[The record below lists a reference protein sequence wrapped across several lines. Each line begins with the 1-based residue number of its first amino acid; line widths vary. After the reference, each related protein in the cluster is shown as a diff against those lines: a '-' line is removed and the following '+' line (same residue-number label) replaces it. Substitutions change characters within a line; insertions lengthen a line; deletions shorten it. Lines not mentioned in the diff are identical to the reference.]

1 MSTATQLA
9 SVREAIAAIE
19 AGGQSVRYEGRQ
31 VTGADLNTLYE
42 REASLMTR
50 LAAETNAAANRGRN
64 RVSYVVPD

>member
-19 AGGQSVRYEGRQ
+19 AGGQSVRYAERS
-31 VTGADLNTLYE
+31 VSFADLATLYE
-42 REASLMTR
+42 REATLIAR
-50 LAAETNAAANRGRN
+50 LAAETNAAASRGRN